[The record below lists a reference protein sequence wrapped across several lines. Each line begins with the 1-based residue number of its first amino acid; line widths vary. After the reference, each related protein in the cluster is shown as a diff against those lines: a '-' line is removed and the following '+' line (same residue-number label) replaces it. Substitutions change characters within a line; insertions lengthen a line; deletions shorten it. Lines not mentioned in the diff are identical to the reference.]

1 LKKYVK
7 RTGFILGIGFILAG
21 IACSAAVWTLAE
33 FAHTP
38 LEENQSK
45 QAPSP
50 AVTFSVRP
58 GQALKTI
65 SENLESEKVIRS
77 SLLFQ
82 VYARYRGQAGS
93 VKAGEYTLSSAM
105 SPEEILD
112 LLVKGRV
119 KLYRLTVPEGL
130 TIEET
135 AVLVEKA
142 GFGTKEMFTAGARDR
157 QFAEKLGI
165 NAPSLEGYLFP
176 ETYFFPK
183 NSSIRTIISTMVQ
196 RFNIVFS
203 DQWRRR
209 AKEMGMSRHDIVILA
224 SIVEKETGDAS
235 ERPIIASVFHNRLK
249 KGMRLESDPTVIYG
263 MPDFNGNITRRDLRK
278 KTPYNTYKI
287 AGLPL
292 GPIANP
298 GEMSLKAVLFP
309 ASTDYLFFVS
319 KKDTTHKFSKTIQ
332 EHNRAV
338 EKYQLN
344 R

>member
-1 LKKYVK
+1 MKKYVK
-7 RTGFILGIGFILAG
+7 KTGFILGIGFILAG
-21 IACSAAVWTLAE
+21 IACSAGVWTLAK
-33 FAHTP
+33 FARTP
-38 LEENQSK
+38 LEQNQSD
-45 QAPSP
+45 QTPSS
-50 AVTFSVRP
+50 AAAFSVRS

-65 SENLESEKVIRS
+65 SNNLETKKIITS

-82 VYARYRGQAGS
+82 IYARYRGQAGS
-93 VKAGEYTLSSAM
+93 IKAGEYVMSPAM
-105 SPEEILD
+105 SPEEILGV
-112 LLVKGRV
+112 LVKGTV

-142 GFGTKEMFTAGARDR
+142 GLGTQEMFTAGARDR
-157 QFAEKLGI
+157 EFAEKLGI
-165 NAPSLEGYLFP
+165 SAPSLEGYLFP

-183 NSSIRTIISTMVQ
+183 NSSVRTIITTMVE

-203 DQWRRR
+203 DQWHQR

-263 MPDFNGNITRRDLRK
+263 MPDFNGNITRRDLRT

-298 GEMSLKAVLFP
+298 GKMSLKAVLFP
-309 ASTDYLFFVS
+309 ANTDFLFFVS
-319 KKDTTHKFSKTIQ
+319 KKDTTHKFSRTLR

-338 EKYQLN
+338 RKYQLN
-344 R
+344 H